1 MQSFVLSE
9 LWPTRRT
16 MRLALF
22 CASSLTTWSLLAAP
36 LEESASSSTSTA
48 AGMQID
54 GVLDEAAWQQ
64 AERTDRFYQVIPATL
79 TEHDDKVSVRAFAN
93 AAGVYV
99 GIINY
104 QKRGQR
110 QKQYNLQDGFMQA
123 DFNNIMLDFAGD
135 GTGAYLF
142 SMTLGGGVQ
151 DGAMTPQL
159 TVDYDWDGV
168 WQVAN
173 HETDDYWTSEFFL
186 PWSAVSFRHRPDQA
200 GLSSI
205 GLSVQ
210 LYDLARNHVYGSQP
224 QTRSRSDFYLQMPKM
239 RWAVPEQPQWQ
250 LLPYLT
256 QQYDGVHAQQKTN
269 VGLDLTYKPSH
280 QQKVSL
286 ALNPDFGQVDSDE
299 LNLNYSNVETLRT
312 DKRPFFTQ
320 DLSLFNLYSL
330 QDSRMIHTRRIGAGS
345 DDRSEAITPI
355 DWALRATHQGEQLN
369 VGAFVV
375 QEDKLSSGAGKSF
388 TVLRSTYRQA
398 QWQTGLLA
406 TRTERPWLARDADTL
421 SWDSQYQSSSW
432 SWQTVWSH
440 SRISQVVAPGTTTA
454 TLLTSSAE
462 RHNSSTA
469 DERQQQQGQAF
480 WGTLKYQ
487 FSPRLDWALELLSI
501 DKQFNNNDLG
511 YMQRNNRQLQASVL
525 NYSHQPLRLLELLAA
540 NRLKHTLTLSNET
553 DASGLRL
560 PAKQTYLASLLLN
573 NGGQLETQQIY
584 QRSGWQDNL
593 GWRSEAFWLPKAWS
607 HRLMYIS
614 PYVGQFSWAASI
626 QLDDEG
632 FGGQAHQYSLDTTWL
647 PHPNWT
653 LNFNHFFRRGNG
665 WLVANQFNQL
675 SSYQR
680 DLYQTVLKLSGLL
693 TDQLELSINLQW
705 AVLMADT
712 EQRYEIAANQLRPVA
727 GLDSGFN
734 DQRLSS
740 QFKLRYKLAPYSDL
754 YLVYNRAAGLF
765 GDDDSVP
772 RWGNGLSQLWQQPQQ
787 DLWTAKIRYAF

>member
-1 MQSFVLSE
+1 MLCFVLSKF
-9 LWPTRRT
+9 LPRRLTLLCVGTLSAWP
-16 MRLALF
+16 
-22 CASSLTTWSLLAAP
+22 LLAQPALVAAQAHSDPASAAAP
-36 LEESASSSTSTA
+36 VSPA
-48 AGMQID
+48 AAMRID

-93 AAGVYV
+93 ADGVYV

-210 LYDLARNHVYGSQP
+210 LYDLASNHVFGSQP

-256 QQYDGVHAQQKTN
+256 QQYDGVSAQQKTN

-280 QQKVSL
+280 QQKISL

-320 DLSLFNLYSL
+320 DISLFNLYSL

-345 DDRSEAITPI
+345 DDRSQAITPI
-355 DWALRATHQGEQLN
+355 DWALRATQQGEQLN

-375 QEDKLSSGAGKSF
+375 QEDQLSSGAGKSF
-388 TVLRSTYRQA
+388 AVLRSTYRQA

-440 SRISQVVAPGTTTA
+440 SRIRQAVPVTA
-454 TLLTSSAE
+454 TAVAEQLGKTATTS
-462 RHNSSTA
+462 
-469 DERQQQQGQAF
+469 ERQQQYGQAF

-487 FSPRLDWALELLSI
+487 FSPGLDWALELLSI

-525 NYSHQPLRLLELLAA
+525 NYSHQPLRLLDLLAA

-573 NGGQLETQQIY
+573 NGGQLEAQQIY

-614 PYVGQFSWAASI
+614 PYVGQFSWAASL
-626 QLDDEG
+626 QFDDEG
-632 FGGQAHQYSLDTTWL
+632 FGGQAHQYGLDTTWL

-712 EQRYEIAANQLRPVA
+712 EQRYQIVANQLRPVA

-754 YLVYNRAAGLF
+754 YLVYNRAAGLY

-772 RWGNGLSQLWQQPQQ
+772 RWGHGLSQLWQQPQQ